1 MGNIN
6 TSSTLSTNWLKSFFE
21 RNSNY
26 KSLDIEENISVSK
39 SEKKTISA
47 ANTLAENELSEWI
60 NMETRKRARLLVNE
74 SRHPGEDNIEDEVLK
89 WVNCHKTKLAESLKN
104 KK

>member
-1 MGNIN
+1 MSNTN

-26 KSLDIEENISVSK
+26 KSLNKNISS
-39 SEKKTISA
+39 SEPKKRTISMP
-47 ANTLAENELSEWI
+47 NSLAEDELSEWI
-60 NMETRKRARLLVNE
+60 NMETRKRARILVNE
-74 SRHPGEDNIEDEVLK
+74 SHHPGEDNIEDEVLE
-89 WVNCHKTKLAESLKN
+89 WVNCHKSKLAESLKS